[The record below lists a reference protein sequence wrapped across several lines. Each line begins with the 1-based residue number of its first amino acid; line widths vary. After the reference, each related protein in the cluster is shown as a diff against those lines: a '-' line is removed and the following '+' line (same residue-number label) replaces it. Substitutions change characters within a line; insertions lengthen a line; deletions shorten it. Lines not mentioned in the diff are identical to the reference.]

1 MVNTCCV
8 TYCKTDHKQKEKVVE
23 YLPIFRF
30 PDPKQF
36 FKEKWIRF
44 VNRKHWTPTKNEDY
58 APSQDWI

>member
-8 TYCKTDHKQKEKVVE
+8 TYCKTDHKQTGKVVE

-30 PDPKQF
+30 QDPKRF

-44 VNRKHWTPTKNEDY
+44 VNHKHWTPTKNEDY
-58 APSQDWI
+58 APSPDWI